1 MSRQSEHWVG
11 WVLLSSLGRER
22 GQSGGPKDRK
32 RAAIQPGGCLW
43 FVVIAGAVIVFVEPN
58 SERRQ
63 MV

>member
-43 FVVIAGAVIVFVEPN
+43 FVIAGAVIVFVEPN